1 MLIYFG
7 VAIRTYKVTTYFV
20 NNLECLYLLANV
32 GADTNASG
40 SRHERI
46 WEQIRMRLG
55 RCSPKGIGF
64 DVGSNIFRSIGPIR
78 YILKAGKK
86 VINETEQRENALLL
100 REKQDNF

>member
-1 MLIYFG
+1 M
-7 VAIRTYKVTTYFV
+7 
-20 NNLECLYLLANV
+20 LANV

-46 WEQIRMRLG
+46 WEQVRTHLG

-64 DVGSNIFRSIGPIR
+64 DVRSNIFRSVGPIR
-78 YILKAGKK
+78 YIFK
-86 VINETEQRENALLL
+86 VWKNAINETEQRENALLL